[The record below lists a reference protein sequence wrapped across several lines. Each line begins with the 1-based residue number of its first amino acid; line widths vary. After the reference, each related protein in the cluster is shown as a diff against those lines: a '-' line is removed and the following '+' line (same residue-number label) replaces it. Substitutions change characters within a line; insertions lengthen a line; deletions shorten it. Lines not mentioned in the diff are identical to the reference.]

1 MNYKIVY
8 IVFGGIMLVS
18 CGNTNTKVKEQTLDE
33 IVGNKLES
41 KVTSPTTAVENEK
54 PVPAKPSYKEW
65 KFSYGKDEFGDQ
77 NENIKYITLYLDAIR
92 PNHEDERE
100 YISIDYVLNKD
111 KGIECFIFSS
121 SELGK
126 TYKEISVKQ
135 EDGSQYVFNGIDTGS
150 YSQGAVAFT
159 DVDDVK
165 QISGILSNGNF
176 KLKVGNR
183 VAKVKNET
191 KGFRESVEKYF
202 KGEDIEVLLSRITR
216 E

>member
-1 MNYKIVY
+1 M
-8 IVFGGIMLVS
+8 GAMLVS
-18 CGNTNTKVKEQTLDE
+18 CGNTNSKVKEQTLEE
-33 IVGNKLES
+33 IVGKKLES
-41 KVTSPTTAVENEK
+41 KVTSPTTTVENEK
-54 PVPAKPSYKEW
+54 PAPAKPNNKEW

-111 KGIECFIFSS
+111 RGIECFIFSS

-159 DVDDVK
+159 DVNDVK
-165 QISGILSNGNF
+165 HISEILSNGNF
-176 KLKVGNR
+176 KLRVGNR